1 MENELI
7 YSIFNNRMIRFLIFE
22 ISCNH
27 FIRFLIFKISCT
39 NNQPWVFVNVLSAG
53 LSTPDQPVWVD
64 RSLNDSYNFSNIH
77 TTQEYRVPHD
87 ATIYYKTNAKTHHI
101 PL

>member
-39 NNQPWVFVNVLSAG
+39 NNQPWVFVNVLNAG
-53 LSTPDQPVWVD
+53 LSTPGPTCLD
-64 RSLNDSYNFSNIH
+64 
-77 TTQEYRVPHD
+77 
-87 ATIYYKTNAKTHHI
+87 
-101 PL
+101 